1 MNEVWICSWIYGSPL
16 VAYYY
21 YYYSYVD
28 ITVGTLGSPKGSLVN

>member
-16 VAYYY
+16 VACY